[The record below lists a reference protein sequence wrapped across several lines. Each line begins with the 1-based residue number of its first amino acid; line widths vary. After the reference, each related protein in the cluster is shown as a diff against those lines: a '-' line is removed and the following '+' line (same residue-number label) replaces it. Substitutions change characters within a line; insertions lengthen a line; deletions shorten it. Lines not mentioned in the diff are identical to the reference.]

1 MTARCGRITSVM
13 PVADLRWFVLSA
25 VVLVGACGG
34 APVEAEANGSAPVA
48 EAVAPVAAP
57 TAAPAAVQASGEVKL
72 SGAAGTAAIAAA
84 EADAKRRG
92 MTGVAATTAQS
103 FRLTEA
109 GRDVA
114 TVITGK
120 ATMPDAPYA
129 GCFVAVVSDA
139 DVKLIPTIGH
149 GEYEAETCGG
159 PSSVGLLSSRD
170 PVRFGIV
177 FDASSPNAE
186 VQEPVVVNWDR
197 ATNAIAIDDARSTAA
212 SQAGATTIA
221 AMRRAAR

>member
-25 VVLVGACGG
+25 AVLVGACGG

-57 TAAPAAVQASGEVKL
+57 TAAPAAAQVSGEVKL

-84 EADAKRRG
+84 EAEAKRQG
-92 MTGVAATTAQS
+92 MTGVAATAQS

-129 GCFVAVVSDA
+129 GCFVALVRDA

-170 PVRFGIV
+170 PVRFGIM

-197 ATNAIAIDDARSTAA
+197 ATNAITIDDARSTAA

>member
-1 MTARCGRITSVM
+1 MTARCGRTTSVM
-13 PVADLRWFVLSA
+13 PMVDIRLFALSA
-25 VVLVGACGG
+25 ALLVGACGG
-34 APVEAEANGSAPVA
+34 APVAAEANGTTPAT

-57 TAAPAAVQASGEVKL
+57 TAAAVAAQASGEIKL
-72 SGAAGTAAIAAA
+72 SGAAGATAIAAA
-84 EADAKRRG
+84 EAEAKRQG
-92 MTGVAATTAQS
+92 MTDVTATTAQS
-103 FRLTEA
+103 FRLTDA

-114 TVITGK
+114 AVVTGK

-129 GCFVAVVSDA
+129 GCFVAVVRNA
-139 DVKLIPTIGH
+139 DVRVIPTIGH

-170 PVRFGIV
+170 RVLFGIV
-177 FDASSPNAE
+177 FDAASPNAE
-186 VQEPVVVNWDR
+186 VQEPVVVNWNPV
-197 ATNAIAIDDARSTAA
+197 TNALAIDDALSTAA